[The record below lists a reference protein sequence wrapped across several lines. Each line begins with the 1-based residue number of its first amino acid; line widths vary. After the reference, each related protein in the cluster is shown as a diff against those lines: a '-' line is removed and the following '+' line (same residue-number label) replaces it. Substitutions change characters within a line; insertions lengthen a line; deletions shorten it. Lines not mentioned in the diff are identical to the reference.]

1 MKYDFYAWMHDELK
15 AMVEDIFPH
24 PIKAIPEYAH
34 VVKVVWEFMY
44 RNKLYHPDA
53 VEYFVTLLSYVGR
66 VEYPS
71 IYNPVEHSTYFA
83 MMLSICHYADIVT
96 YPFFV
101 AKLFEAKIEKE
112 DKSKFKFE
120 IPRFDATFRFEA
132 FATVIYSLEG
142 ERFEPVKVELFK
154 LPPLKMLKTPPA
166 TGRLDF
172 SFFLCSEGAE
182 YLRQQLDQF
191 NQNIYRVLKKK
202 LDKRIEKIF
211 QTSLKEVKNS

>member
-15 AMVEDIFPH
+15 KMENDIFPH

-53 VEYFVTLLSYVGR
+53 VEHFVTLLSYVGR

-112 DKSKFKFE
+112 DKSKFKFKL
-120 IPRFDATFRFEA
+120 PRFDATFRFEA
-132 FATVIYSLEG
+132 FSTVIYTLGGEG
-142 ERFEPVKVELFK
+142 FEPVKVELFK
-154 LPPLKMLKTPPA
+154 LPQGEALKAQTA
-166 TGRLDF
+166 TGKLDF
-172 SFFLCSEGAE
+172 RFFLCAEGAE
-182 YLRQQLDQF
+182 YLRRQLNEF
-191 NQNIYRVLKKK
+191 NQKIYCVLKEK
-202 LDKRIEKIF
+202 LDKRVERIF
-211 QTSLKEVKNS
+211 QTSLKEEV